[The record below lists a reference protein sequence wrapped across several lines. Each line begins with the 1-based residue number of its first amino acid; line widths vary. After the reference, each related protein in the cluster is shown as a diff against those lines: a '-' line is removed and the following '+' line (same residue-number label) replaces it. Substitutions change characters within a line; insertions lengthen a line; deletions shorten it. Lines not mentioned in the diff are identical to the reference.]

1 MTAIQI
7 HHARRAADSPRE
19 VVARSNRVGGSVLS
33 PVATEAAAAYTA
45 AARRLDP
52 HGGGDRVSGATTPTR
67 AGIAIAERV
76 TQTLRSYVHRG
87 QSHAHLQDS
96 VGRVLV
102 SAGYHLRREYR
113 LSQPQRAD
121 FMVEGH
127 VVVAVELDPCS
138 QAVLCQLG
146 RYAEDSRVCA
156 LVVAC
161 PRFSSPV
168 GLPGSIDGVRVFGV
182 GLRRPRVAQ

>member
-1 MTAIQI
+1 MTGVQI
-7 HHARRAADSPRE
+7 HHTPRAADSPRE
-19 VVARSNRVGGSVLS
+19 VVARSNRIGGAVLS
-33 PVATEAAAAYTA
+33 HVATEAAAAHTA
-45 AARRLDP
+45 AARRLGTHDE
-52 HGGGDRVSGATTPTR
+52 GDCVTIATAPTR
-67 AGIAIAERV
+67 SGIAIAERV

-87 QSHAHLQDS
+87 QSHAHIQDS

-102 SAGYHLRREYR
+102 SAGYQLRREYR

-121 FMVEGH
+121 FLVEGQ
-127 VVVAVELDPCS
+127 VVVAVELDPCNE
-138 QAVLCQLG
+138 AVLCQLG

-161 PRFSSPV
+161 PCFSPLV

-182 GLRRPRVAQ
+182 GLRRPRMAQ